1 MKYKVLREKA
11 DANWYPVFPW
21 DWFYGNG
28 YGWFSYDT
36 PWLPGFFRWGCCRPA
51 SPWNPHYPGPPEVVA
66 EAETK
71 IKPDGTID
79 IPVDTSLAKAL
90 FPDDSQR
97 YTITAEVIDNS
108 RRTITGTGTVLVAKE
123 PFKIYAWTDK
133 GHYVENQ
140 KIAVNFQARRLDGKA
155 VSGEGEVKLY
165 RLSYDTSLIA
175 NETSVYAGKIKF
187 SDDGQAAVSLNAAT
201 AGQYRVSC
209 VLNGQEG
216 GYVFN
221 VYEKTGGKVAES
233 SEGFRYNALELIPDK
248 TEYKT
253 GEQVQLRINTNRENA
268 AVLLF
273 LKPANGVA
281 SMDGNYKPQLIQ
293 MKGKSQIVSV
303 PVELRD
309 MPNFF
314 VEALSVSDG
323 TIADEVKE
331 IAVPPLQ
338 KILNVNIK
346 SSSENYKPGEK
357 AKAEIAVTDLDG
369 KPVVGQ
375 TVVSIYDK
383 SVEYISG
390 GTNVGDIKE
399 FFWEWRRHH
408 YPQNDSNLD
417 KYTQIFGEPNKPDM
431 QNLGIFGYMVRGRGT
446 EHFLPRENVTV
457 MGGMGGGMML
467 DSTQKSDADAVPMV
481 AAAPMSGLELQE
493 NAFVRGRIS
502 GTGVM
507 NKSGIGMDKTGG
519 AELVQPAIRKNFA
532 DTAFWVGAL
541 ETDKNGKANIELT
554 MPESLTT
561 WKINVWDMSSGTRVG
576 YGSTEVI
583 TRKNLIIRMQ
593 TPRFLVEKDKCVFTA
608 NAVCTNQG
616 FKSITPYILKIN
628 EYLYYYLTTRVE
640 DIRSRASGTT
650 FKEISGT
657 EFGNTIVGIPPLAEQ
672 RRIVTAIESAFAVI
686 DEIERNKSD
695 LQSAV
700 AAAKSKILSLAI
712 RGKLVPQD
720 LDDDP
725 ASVLLE
731 RIRTEKESLI
741 KTGKIKGDK
750 NNSAIVRGDDN
761 SYYQELPESWEQVFI
776 GETHSIIR
784 GITFPATAKQKS
796 CADGVVSCVTTGS
809 VQSKYNSLA
818 DVFIPEC
825 YVRNSAQWLKY
836 NDIIMSSA
844 NSRELVGK
852 TCLWK
857 EHTRKTF
864 GGFLT
869 VVRASK
875 HIFPTYSFFVLQYL
889 WKSGAFIDSSTQ
901 TTNIANINNSILAST
916 SFPLPSLAEQRRIV
930 AAIET
935 AFEQLDNIAA
945 MLE

>member
-1 MKYKVLREKA
+1 MNTKQLRQKILDLAIRGKLVPQDPNDE
-11 DANWYPVFPW
+11 
-21 DWFYGNG
+21 
-28 YGWFSYDT
+28 
-36 PWLPGFFRWGCCRPA
+36 PA
-51 SPWNPHYPGPPEVVA
+51 SVLLERILA
-66 EAETK
+66 EKE
-71 IKPDGTID
+71 
-79 IPVDTSLAKAL
+79 
-90 FPDDSQR
+90 R
-97 YTITAEVIDNS
+97 
-108 RRTITGTGTVLVAKE
+108 LVKE
-123 PFKIYAWTDK
+123 
-133 GHYVENQ
+133 
-140 KIAVNFQARRLDGKA
+140 
-155 VSGEGEVKLY
+155 
-165 RLSYDTSLIA
+165 
-175 NETSVYAGKIKF
+175 GKIKRDKNESF
-187 SDDGQAAVSLNAAT
+187 IVRDSDRLHYEQLPDGSRKCIENEIPFDVPDGWAWVRLNSM
-201 AGQYRVSC
+201 GQIVGGGTPSTNNPSFWE
-209 VLNGQEG
+209 NGNIAWITPADLSGYAEKYIAKG
-216 GYVFN
+216 GRN
-221 VYEKTGGKVAES
+221 INDKGLAES
-233 SEGFRYNALELIPDK
+233 SAQIMPAGS
-248 TEYKT
+248 
-253 GEQVQLRINTNRENA
+253 
-268 AVLLF
+268 VLF
-273 LKPANGVA
+273 SSRAPIG
-281 SMDGNYKPQLIQ
+281 Y
-293 MKGKSQIVSV
+293 
-303 PVELRD
+303 
-309 MPNFF
+309 
-314 VEALSVSDG
+314 
-323 TIADEVKE
+323 IA
-331 IAVPPLQ
+331 
-338 KILNVNIK
+338 
-346 SSSENYKPGEK
+346 
-357 AKAEIAVTDLDG
+357 
-369 KPVVGQ
+369 
-375 TVVSIYDK
+375 
-383 SVEYISG
+383 IS
-390 GTNVGDIKE
+390 
-399 FFWEWRRHH
+399 
-408 YPQNDSNLD
+408 
-417 KYTQIFGEPNKPDM
+417 
-431 QNLGIFGYMVRGRGT
+431 
-446 EHFLPRENVTV
+446 
-457 MGGMGGGMML
+457 
-467 DSTQKSDADAVPMV
+467 
-481 AAAPMSGLELQE
+481 
-493 NAFVRGRIS
+493 
-502 GTGVM
+502 
-507 NKSGIGMDKTGG
+507 
-519 AELVQPAIRKNFA
+519 
-532 DTAFWVGAL
+532 
-541 ETDKNGKANIELT
+541 
-554 MPESLTT
+554 
-561 WKINVWDMSSGTRVG
+561 
-576 YGSTEVI
+576 
-583 TRKNLIIRMQ
+583 
-593 TPRFLVEKDKCVFTA
+593 A